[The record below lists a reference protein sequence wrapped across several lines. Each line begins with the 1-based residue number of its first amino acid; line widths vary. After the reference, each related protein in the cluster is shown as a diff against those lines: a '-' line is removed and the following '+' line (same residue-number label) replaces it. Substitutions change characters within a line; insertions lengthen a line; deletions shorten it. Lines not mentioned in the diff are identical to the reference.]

1 MAQAYLRA
9 LHELMARIGK
19 SDNPRLQCKHFFSG
33 AACYAS
39 GKIFAS
45 LTPAGFALKLPDHP
59 RTDLMTGGGQPL
71 RYFPGSPVKKDYVV
85 IPPDIVAD
93 TEALSRLVLQSMDYA
108 LAKKS

>member
-1 MAQAYLRA
+1 
-9 LHELMARIGK
+9 
-19 SDNPRLQCKHFFSG
+19 
-33 AACYAS
+33 
-39 GKIFAS
+39 
-45 LTPAGFALKLPDHP
+45 
-59 RTDLMTGGGQPL
+59 MTRGGQPL